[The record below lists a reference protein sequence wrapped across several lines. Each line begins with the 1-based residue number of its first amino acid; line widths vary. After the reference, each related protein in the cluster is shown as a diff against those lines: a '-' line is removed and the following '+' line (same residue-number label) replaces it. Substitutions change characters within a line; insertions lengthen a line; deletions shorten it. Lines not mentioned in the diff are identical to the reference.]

1 MGPLLLHYICKETVK
16 SHGGE
21 TGRCRQTRAAGTG
34 GGQAAAKDETRWG
47 LDMKILCYGS
57 LNVDHVYGVDHFVRG
72 GETIPSLSRELF
84 CGGKGLNQSVALARA
99 GGEVYHAGKVGA
111 DGGMLLDRLRQ
122 NGVNADHVS
131 VSTDLPTG
139 HAVIQVDAKGQ
150 NCIIVCAG
158 ANGSITE
165 QEMDEVLSH
174 FGQGDILLLQNEIN
188 GIGTLMRKAYGRGM
202 QIALNPSPIDRQLAS
217 LEELRYVTWFIL
229 NEVEGCELTGQRE
242 GAEICSA
249 LLQKYPRARVVLTL
263 GKKGC
268 LYRDGEKTAAHG
280 IYDVPVVDT
289 TAAGDTFTGY
299 FLAGVTD
306 GLPVERILELASKA
320 SSLAVSRRGAA
331 DSIPA
336 RAEVEACTLALL
348 G

>member
-1 MGPLLLHYICKETVK
+1 
-16 SHGGE
+16 
-21 TGRCRQTRAAGTG
+21 
-34 GGQAAAKDETRWG
+34 
-47 LDMKILCYGS
+47 MKIFCYGS

-72 GETIPSLSRELF
+72 GETIPSLSMELF
-84 CGGKGLNQSVALARA
+84 SGGKGLNQSVALARA
-99 GGEVYHAGKVGA
+99 GGEVYHAGKIGA
-111 DGGMLLDRLRQ
+111 DGEMLLDRLRE
-122 NGVNADHVS
+122 NGVNVDYVGVS
-131 VSTDLPTG
+131 DSLPTG

-158 ANGSITE
+158 ANGSLTE
-165 QEMDEVLSH
+165 EEMDGVLSH

-188 GIGTLMRKAYGRGM
+188 GIGPLLRKAYGRGM
-202 QIALNPSPIDRQLAS
+202 QIALNPSPIDGELVA

-229 NEVEGCELTGQRE
+229 NEVEGAELTGKTE
-242 GAEICSA
+242 GEEICAA
-249 LLQKYPRARVVLTL
+249 LLKKYPRARVVLTL

-268 LYRDGEKTAAHG
+268 LYRDGGQTAAHG

-306 GLPVERILELASKA
+306 GLPVEQILELASKA
-320 SSLAVSRRGAA
+320 SSLAVSRKGAS

-336 RAEVEACTLALL
+336 RAEVEACDLAPL

>member
-1 MGPLLLHYICKETVK
+1 M
-16 SHGGE
+16 S
-21 TGRCRQTRAAGTG
+21 R
-34 GGQAAAKDETRWG
+34 
-47 LDMKILCYGS
+47 
-57 LNVDHVYGVDHFVRG
+57 VDHFVRG

-131 VSTDLPTG
+131 VSADLPTG

-229 NEVEGCELTGQRE
+229 NEGGLRAHRAAGGRGDLQRPAPKISARPGGAHAGQ
-242 GAEICSA
+242 
-249 LLQKYPRARVVLTL
+249 
-263 GKKGC
+263 KGC
-268 LYRDGEKTAAHG
+268 LYRDGEGRPPPTASTTM
-280 IYDVPVVDT
+280 PVVDT

-336 RAEVEACTLALL
+336 RAEVEACALVLL

>member
-1 MGPLLLHYICKETVK
+1 
-16 SHGGE
+16 
-21 TGRCRQTRAAGTG
+21 
-34 GGQAAAKDETRWG
+34 
-47 LDMKILCYGS
+47 MKILCYGS

-122 NGVNADHVS
+122 NGVNVDHVS
-131 VSTDLPTG
+131 VSADLPTG

-188 GIGTLMRKAYGRGM
+188 GIGMLMRKAYGRGM
-202 QIALNPSPIDRQLAS
+202 QIALNPSPIDRKLAS

-336 RAEVEACTLALL
+336 RAEVEACAIALL